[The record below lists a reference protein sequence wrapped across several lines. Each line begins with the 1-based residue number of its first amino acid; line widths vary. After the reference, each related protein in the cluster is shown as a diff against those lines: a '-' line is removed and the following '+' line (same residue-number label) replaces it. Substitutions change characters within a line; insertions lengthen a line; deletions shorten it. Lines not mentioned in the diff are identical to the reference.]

1 MGRGSK
7 TNLIME
13 QKITALYCRLSQDDE
28 KAGDSMSIQ
37 NQKLYLADYADRNGL
52 LNPRFFIDDGFT
64 GVDFERREGFQ
75 EMLREI
81 NAGNVATVVTKDLSR
96 LGRNYLR
103 TGELIEIIFPEKG
116 VRYIAINDNVDTLRD
131 DNAFTPLQNWINE
144 FYARDTSKKIKA
156 TKKAQAERGE
166 RVNGHPPPYGFRI
179 DPENRHRLIID
190 HETAHIVQQIF
201 TMYAQGARICQIQAW
216 LATNEVLVPAELH
229 YQRNEKVNY
238 KRPPEEYIYRWSSA
252 TLYGMLARKEYI
264 GHTVTNKTTK
274 VSYKSKKK
282 IKNTEA
288 EQYIFENT
296 HEPIIDEAL
305 YEQVRKRLGQKQR
318 PAWNDELDIFSGILF
333 CADCGMKL
341 HVMRGEKLP
350 KRKHAYNCRSY
361 RNRKRVRN
369 DISCTSHYIRK
380 VVLEELVLTDIQRVS
395 VFAENKKA
403 EFIQRATEYGSKEA
417 TRRKSAKRKKLE
429 STLAQ
434 LDEIDKV
441 FRRVY
446 KDMVMKR
453 ISEESYNALTS
464 GFDKERQSLT
474 TTAKELQQEVE
485 KHEIRNTNAKKFID
499 VVKKFTDIKELTYEL
514 VHEFIDKIIV
524 HEVDRETNTRYIEI
538 HYNFVGQID
547 SGDEP
552 TTNECYMKNAPIP
565 RKSIAV

>member
-1 MGRGSK
+1 M
-7 TNLIME
+7 IME

>member
-1 MGRGSK
+1 
-7 TNLIME
+7 ME